1 MARIHLLAVL
11 ILIQLVQAIIIYGRC
26 NLVVRL
32 FDFSSFLLFET
43 FAYSY
48 GKESFCDLSNQLP
61 QQENLAARCKSDLKL
76 KKRQISSGDDATVS
90 HPIERITE

>member
-1 MARIHLLAVL
+1 MVGVIWSFAFL
-11 ILIQLVQAIIIYGRC
+11 I
-26 NLVVRL
+26 
-32 FDFSSFLLFET
+32 FLLFET
-43 FAYSY
+43 FAYIY

-90 HPIERITE
+90 HPIERITEWTKQIRQLKELWPAYYLLSIHN